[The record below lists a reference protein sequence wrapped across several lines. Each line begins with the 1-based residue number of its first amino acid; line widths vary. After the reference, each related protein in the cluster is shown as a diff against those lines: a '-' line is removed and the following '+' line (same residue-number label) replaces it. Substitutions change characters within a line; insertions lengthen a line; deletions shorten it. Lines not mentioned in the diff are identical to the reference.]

1 MPPATCRPEGM
12 DQLWLPLTLI
22 SAVSLAASDA
32 LTKKALS
39 RYNEYL
45 VIWLRI
51 LLALP
56 FLLPALLTE
65 PLPSLAPGYYRAF
78 FASLVLEVIATFLF
92 MKALKLSPMSLTL
105 PFLSLTPVFLL
116 GIPLLLLGETIAPAG
131 AMGIVLIALGSY
143 LLNIDELKRGG
154 VLAPL
159 LAIRREPGVLCMIG
173 VAFIYSFTST
183 LGKLSI
189 TFSSPL
195 FFAVTYYAA
204 LAAALAPAAL
214 YKGRHEL
221 RREPLA
227 GILRAMLLP
236 AVLNA
241 VMVISHVVAI
251 NMTNVAYM
259 ISVKR
264 TSLLFGVIFGHFLFK
279 EGNLRERLTGG
290 AVMVAGAALILL
302 GD

>member
-1 MPPATCRPEGM
+1 M
-12 DQLWLPLTLI
+12 DLLWLPLTLV

-32 LTKKALS
+32 YTKKALS

-45 VIWLRI
+45 VIWLRV
-51 LLALP
+51 LLAIP
-56 FLLPALLTE
+56 FILPALLVE
-65 PLPSLAPGYYRAF
+65 PLPSLAPGFYRAF

-92 MKALKLSPMSLTL
+92 MKAFKLSPMSLTL

-116 GIPLLLLGETIAPAG
+116 VIPFLLLGETITTAG
-131 AMGIVLIALGSY
+131 AAGIILIAFGSY
-143 LLNIDELKRGG
+143 LLNIGELKWGF
-154 VLAPL
+154 LAPL
-159 LAIRREPGVLCMIG
+159 RAIRREPGVLCMIG

-183 LGKLSI
+183 LGKQSI
-189 TFSSPL
+189 TCSAPL

-221 RREPLA
+221 RRKQLT
-227 GILRAMLLP
+227 GMLRTMLLP
-236 AVLNA
+236 AALNA
-241 VMVISHVVAI
+241 VMVLSHMVAI

-264 TSLLFGVIFGHFLFK
+264 TSLLFGVIFGHFLLK
-279 EGNLRERLTGG
+279 EGGLGGRLTGG
-290 AVMVAGAALILL
+290 AVMVTGAALILL
-302 GD
+302 GQ